1 MKKKDI
7 FDRIME
13 WRIFRPLQPFYKK
26 YKEAL
31 LYLFFGGCT
40 FLVGVI
46 TYAFF
51 EYTAGFAPLIAN
63 LFSWVFAVTFAYV
76 TNRIWVFED
85 VAEEIKGITREI
97 FSFFSGRLVTLALE
111 EVILYIG
118 IDLLHIN
125 SMVVKILAQ
134 VLVIISNYFISKL
147 FVFNGKKK

>member
-40 FLVGVI
+40 FLVGI
-46 TYAFF
+46 FTYAFF
-51 EYTAGFAPLIAN
+51 EYTAGFTPLIAN

-85 VAEEIKGITREI
+85 VAEEIKGVIREI
-97 FSFFSGRLVTLALE
+97 FSFFSGRLATLALE

-147 FVFNGKKK
+147 FVFNSKKK